1 MPAPGAAGGAA
12 ARVLVRRVDSASADS
27 PDRGSCR
34 VRLPASCGLPYH
46 KPVIVTL
53 RSLGGSEQPWRL
65 LCVTAIAHDDVLDV
79 ASRSGSSSS
88 SSSSINSSGGASS
101 AQSLVDRAVLDATI
115 VLPPPGRQPWE
126 VHAALAAA
134 TATAASSGAMSAT
147 LSQQEAVASTS
158 SVVADASQLAAAA
171 AAAVVTPCPGTN
183 TVPVAAEVQLRL
195 VGQQQTAAAAAAA
208 ASAGSLPASVGA
220 AAASGALWDTQAAL
234 SERLPFKLHQAL
246 VLPGCYVRLSDTVAV
261 QVVRLAPAPPAPDCP
276 ARIVPSTRL
285 VFTADGSGAAVAAP
299 GQTLVPAAAA
309 AAAGTDAGTAGAATA
324 TAGVG
329 CESSEAPSAPGRT
342 GDGAAAGAGAAA
354 GGAPAK
360 KKAASS
366 KTAKAGKEEGG
377 SGAGSSNAPG
387 RSKKGS
393 GAAGQAP
400 GDEAV
405 GGAGSAG
412 DASGTAAVATE
423 TGAVSAMACE
433 VEPEAVVKP
442 GAAAAKPKKKKKEG
456 SGSKASKP
464 HTHPCFAATAQL
476 QPSPSPKPASPS
488 PSPGPSL
495 QQDSLGPTPSAAPTL
510 DTAYED
516 YSDLLEELV
525 NSLPRPSAT
534 AAAATAF
541 ERAGL
546 EAPAARYCATLGA
559 SLDLLHNGLMPSLNR
574 TLNASVGGTPARSRR
589 AGLVVAAVPHCR
601 TLQSLFPWLYQA
613 LGDGGLSTGCYRAT
627 FNSSSSSTDPGLV
640 LSPVANVGLLQLGR
654 AVAGGLMQLSI
665 GFCNGEVPGDW
676 GQPYGSEFYFAYSFA
691 TAVIRGDDGGS
702 GGGGSDASP
711 PADSYDWWSTAS
723 PPPPPSLYDNGY
735 GYNNGYGN
743 SGWYYDPYYGWTYGR
758 RRLLS
763 VLEEDAASG
772 RERGLLAVDS
782 YGNTGGGFGRRRL
795 LLHGDDLPAADAAED
810 GDGDEVEGLDVFARA
825 MRAEVASGRAAADD
839 DHKQQAGGRGN
850 GLLRQPA
857 EGDASAGGG
866 LSGLLRHLLSDLG
879 LAAAT
884 DGVGSSGTGEWQ
896 GPQAAEAFGGAR
908 RRGRRLMQTGANL
921 RVALTNSSTDSS
933 GRLVRGRP
941 EAAVE
946 PNGTLGSICDDAFS
960 AGSAAVICRQLGYGG
975 GGLAYAGAVFGVA
988 TRPYILDQLNC
999 TGRES
1004 NLGQCPSNPLGVN
1017 DCFANE
1023 AAGVVCFPAF
1033 NVSYY
1038 CADVTANISRFYPTI
1053 TPTSPDPSS
1062 WSRQQRLDRCGQLL
1076 GLASSAS
1083 TLVGY
1088 KFPGQFMSYREVT
1101 SYACGREDVVPA
1113 VTAWAA
1119 AWRREV
1125 VASGCR
1131 ELIVPFLWMQRFGGG
1146 ALPSAPSPPPSSIDR
1161 GTVRRPPPPPLPPAP
1176 PARTND
1182 RCPTAVAVWPT
1193 VADRAAADA
1202 AAPYGTAAVPAP
1214 ATYMILDYVSAQNA
1228 SGSVLNSNSSGTSS
1242 GNTSPLDLTCTPPTA
1257 WLAAGGAPNRRTRR
1271 SVSSSTSGARGPS
1284 PSPSSAPTPAP
1295 SPSFRGP
1302 PPPYRSGGSNSTFN
1316 SSYYYT
1322 SYISGAARRLF
1333 RRSLFDSTAA
1343 ATSAHSS
1350 MLAAAAH
1357 SSSWLFRRALADD
1370 GAGAPAPPPPPP
1382 PPPPPSAA
1390 FVPYGASSA
1399 MWASASSAFA
1409 GMWSPRD
1416 LVNVSSL
1423 TRTLARGGPSWLP
1436 SRLSDRR
1443 HLLATL
1449 ESFSRPGG
1457 IDLVSSGILD
1467 TVRWALAS
1475 LPSAAP
1481 PPDANRPPRPP
1492 SPPPFRWTG
1501 GNDDKEAAAADP
1513 APPRPPLRNGG
1524 GGGASS
1530 PPPPAPPSPP
1540 SPPPPGPRAATR
1552 PLAAAMPLKPT
1563 CVAYDSSWSEAE
1575 GFRSGS
1581 RLLDFLASNAA
1592 SADGDW
1598 DGWGQQVA
1606 QTETELLY
1614 CNARQE
1620 LQSRHTMSG
1629 IAITGL
1635 GLSGDAASSVRT
1647 LLRGARPFNDS
1658 GSSGDDDASSAAAA
1672 IAAANLAFLDLSG
1685 NTLTGGVPAIPV
1697 PVLHVNLSSNRL
1709 SGNLRAQLTTNLTA
1723 AAFTATLVL
1732 DLSNN
1737 RFTGQLPSIG
1747 DAVATPAATAAGSD
1761 TAKTSSAN
1769 AWISLLN
1776 SAVRIDFSGNDL
1788 SGTLPAD
1795 WAPFLAKMDLV
1806 VTRNPGLTGGV
1817 PEAWI
1822 AAARGLAPYGDSGS
1836 GSASAAGAAASP
1848 PRPPSPP
1855 APAPGAPPA
1864 AGNPPRQ
1871 GALLIDL
1878 SGCSGLSGRFSHTAD
1893 YSTLRVRGTELM
1905 LDWKKLPA
1913 AERNWTYVVDR
1924 VARGHMD
1931 FEQVAYRKTGISNV
1945 LTKARLLDPDEVMDV
1960 CDAIDGLRNTERRA
1974 AVSSSSSSSNSGSS
1988 STGTNGGS
1996 AAGGGDG
2003 VVVVAATEPWPRV
2016 RKYLEVHDS
2025 YTDWQTDPAVWCYG
2039 GAEARG
2045 IVALKVWLPV
2055 IIISVLACGLA
2066 LPAHQL
2072 RAHFRRRAA
2081 ARAAAWQRQQQQNAA
2096 AAAAAAAAESKDG
2109 KKKRPEVN
2117 RLGAPEGRLARAW
2130 RRTKEVMTPV
2140 IEIVEPRLILALYWV
2155 DLISDI
2161 VFIAGY
2167 KGWGR
2172 QPAPA
2177 IAVIIILL
2185 ANLTAGWVLHLVHL
2199 RQHFGDGAAGG
2210 EGWSVARCVVVG
2222 ILTAPFGIALEWL
2235 WNGFL
2240 ALVTFVATV
2249 PALAKGDRKAHVTA
2263 VQRIT
2268 RNWPLLLSY
2277 EGNIKIF
2284 EQTVLLEPVNES
2296 LPQAIVQ
2303 TTCYVVGRNAGMVIL
2318 TPIFLFSAILQAIS
2332 ICKSCLVLAWRAYQA
2347 GSWVEVITLRDEGHA
2362 KTFSKTDEEHED
2374 GDGGDGKQKGKQK
2387 QGSSDGGEGEGEDGG
2402 GSDGLGGA
2410 FESGAGGKGGGKRD
2424 RPSRHTTSSS
2434 LTGFSSTLT
2443 AMSSGALQAAGGGP
2457 PPPLPF
2463 APPPP
2468 PPPTDAQLA
2477 AFAGVPA
2484 FLYQQQQLMQQQQVQ
2499 APPPAVV
2506 MAAPAPGPQPPP
2518 PPPPLV
2524 PLVLFPT
2531 APPPPPLQLS
2541 AFQQPLPFP
2550 PPAAPQQLMAA
2561 PGTGATAW
2569 GMRDWA
2575 SLAAAASA
2583 TSAPEAPHDEEFVD
2597 AEAASASEAA
2607 PLQADE
2613 AAAAAVGPAV
2623 TEQDVTLQFPAA
2635 TTPPY
2640 TTPGGGASAPQQLAV
2655 RQPQQP
2661 MGPMQQMQQQTPQVL
2676 QPPQPAA
2683 AAFGFSPLT
2692 AHLQGW
2698 RAPAVAPAAAAAG
2711 AASPPAGG
2719 FTTWGAA
2726 GGVTDAEGGDK
2737 SGGALKGVWS
2747 AMRGLRRDRK

>member
-1 MPAPGAAGGAA
+1 MCVARHPQGANNAPAR
-12 ARVLVRRVDSASADS
+12 ARR
-27 PDRGSCR
+27 P
-34 VRLPASCGLPYH
+34 
-46 KPVIVTL
+46 VTL
-53 RSLGGSEQPWRL
+53 LTALLASLASIL
-65 LCVTAIAHDDVLDV
+65 LAPPVTA
-79 ASRSGSSSS
+79 
-88 SSSSINSSGGASS
+88 
-101 AQSLVDRAVLDATI
+101 
-115 VLPPPGRQPWE
+115 RQ
-126 VHAALAAA
+126 LG
-134 TATAASSGAMSAT
+134 SSGAD
-147 LSQQEAVASTS
+147 AVDLFAPPDDAVDSFYSFAS
-158 SVVADASQLAAAA
+158 
-171 AAAVVTPCPGTN
+171 
-183 TVPVAAEVQLRL
+183 
-195 VGQQQTAAAAAAA
+195 
-208 ASAGSLPASVGA
+208 
-220 AAASGALWDTQAAL
+220 
-234 SERLPFKLHQAL
+234 
-246 VLPGCYVRLSDTVAV
+246 
-261 QVVRLAPAPPAPDCP
+261 PAPQRFRSPSSSRPPPPPPPNLSFPPPPSLRPPPTPPPTFYSPAP
-276 ARIVPSTRL
+276 RWLI
-285 VFTADGSGAAVAAP
+285 
-299 GQTLVPAAAA
+299 
-309 AAAGTDAGTAGAATA
+309 
-324 TAGVG
+324 
-329 CESSEAPSAPGRT
+329 
-342 GDGAAAGAGAAA
+342 
-354 GGAPAK
+354 
-360 KKAASS
+360 
-366 KTAKAGKEEGG
+366 
-377 SGAGSSNAPG
+377 
-387 RSKKGS
+387 
-393 GAAGQAP
+393 
-400 GDEAV
+400 
-405 GGAGSAG
+405 
-412 DASGTAAVATE
+412 
-423 TGAVSAMACE
+423 
-433 VEPEAVVKP
+433 
-442 GAAAAKPKKKKKEG
+442 
-456 SGSKASKP
+456 
-464 HTHPCFAATAQL
+464 
-476 QPSPSPKPASPS
+476 SPSPTFTPPQPASPA
-488 PSPGPSL
+488 PS
-495 QQDSLGPTPSAAPTL
+495 L
-510 DTAYED
+510 DTAFED
-516 YSDLLEELV
+516 FSDLLEELV
-525 NSLPRPSAT
+525 NSLPPPSAT

-559 SLDLLHNGLMPSLNR
+559 SLDLLYNGLMPSLR
-574 TLNASVGGTPARSRR
+574 STLNASVGGTPARSRR

-613 LGDGGLSTGCYRAT
+613 RVCGRAGVTCALGNGGLSTGCYRAT
-627 FNSSSSSTDPGLV
+627 FTSRSVDPRLV
-640 LSPVANVGLLQLGR
+640 LSPVANVGLLPLGR
-654 AVAGGLMQLSI
+654 AVAGGLIQLSI
-665 GFCNGEVPGDW
+665 DFCNGEVPGDW
-676 GQPYGSEFYFAYSFA
+676 GQPYGSELFFAYSFA
-691 TAVIRGDDGGS
+691 AAVIRGDDGGGGGGSGSGGGSSGDS
-702 GGGGSDASP
+702 GGGGDAARPPDSDG
-711 PADSYDWWSTAS
+711 WWSTAS
-723 PPPPPSLYDNGY
+723 PPPPPPLYDNDYDDYNYDDYNYDYDY
-735 GYNNGYGN
+735 GFVIRGG
-743 SGWYYDPYYGWTYGR
+743 SPYGR
-758 RRLLS
+758 RRLPS
-763 VLEEDAASG
+763 VLEEDTASG

-782 YGNTGGGFGRRRL
+782 YGNTGGYGRHRL
-795 LLHGDDLPAADAAED
+795 LLHGGDLPADAAEVED
-810 GDGDEVEGLDVFARA
+810 GDGDERLGVFARA

-850 GLLRQPA
+850 GLLHQPA
-857 EGDASAGGG
+857 EGGASAGGG
-866 LSGLLRHLLSDLG
+866 LSGLLRRLLLDLG
-879 LAAAT
+879 LTAAT
-884 DGVGSSGTGEWQ
+884 GGGGSGGTDEWR

-908 RRGRRLMQTGANL
+908 RRLMQTGANL

-946 PNGTLGSICDDAFS
+946 PNGGLGSICDNAFS
-960 AGSAAVICRQLGYGG
+960 AGSAAVICRQLGYDG
-975 GGLAYAGAVFGVA
+975 GGLAYTGAVFGVA

-1004 NLGQCPSNPLGVN
+1004 NLGQCPFDPIDYN
-1017 DCFANE
+1017 DCDADE

-1038 CADVTANISRFYPTI
+1038 CADVTANISRFYPTV

-1062 WSRQQRLDRCGQLL
+1062 WSRQERLDRCGQLL

-1088 KFPGQFMSYREVT
+1088 KFPGQFMPYREV
-1101 SYACGREDVVPA
+1101 SSHACGREGVVPA
-1113 VTAWAA
+1113 VSAWAV

-1125 VASGCR
+1125 AASGCR

-1146 ALPSAPSPPPSSIDR
+1146 VLPPAPSPPPSSIDR
-1161 GTVRRPPPPPLPPAP
+1161 GMVRRPSPPPLPPAP
-1176 PARTND
+1176 PALTND

-1193 VADRAAADA
+1193 AADRVAADA

-1228 SGSVLNSNSSGTSS
+1228 SGSVLNSTSS

-1284 PSPSSAPTPAP
+1284 PSPSSAPIPAP
-1295 SPSFRGP
+1295 SPSFLGP
-1302 PPPYRSGGSNSTFN
+1302 PPSLRFGGGNASFN
-1316 SSYYYT
+1316 SSYSSYNYT

-1357 SSSWLFRRALADD
+1357 SSSQLFRRALADD
-1370 GAGAPAPPPPPP
+1370 GAGAPTPPPPPP

-1390 FVPYGASSA
+1390 SLRYGASSA
-1399 MWASASSAFA
+1399 MWASASSDFA
-1409 GMWSPRD
+1409 GIWSPRD
-1416 LVNVSSL
+1416 LVNASSL

-1436 SRLSDRR
+1436 TRLSDRR

-1467 TVRWALAS
+1467 TVRSALAS
-1475 LPSAAP
+1475 LPSPAP

-1501 GNDDKEAAAADP
+1501 SNGDKEAAAADP
-1513 APPRPPLRNGG
+1513 LPPRPPLRNGG
-1524 GGGASS
+1524 GGGAGS
-1530 PPPPAPPSPP
+1530 PPPPAPPSPS

-1563 CVAYDSSWSEAE
+1563 CVAYDSSWSGAE

-1581 RLLDFLASNAA
+1581 RLLDFLASNPAFA
-1592 SADGDW
+1592 G
-1598 DGWGQQVA
+1598 GWGQQVA

-1658 GSSGDDDASSAAAA
+1658 GSSSDDDASIAAAA

-1737 RFTGQLPSIG
+1737 RFTGQLPSID
-1747 DAVATPAATAAGSD
+1747 DAVATPTTTAAGGD

-1806 VTRNPGLTGGV
+1806 VTRNPGLTGSV

-1836 GSASAAGAAASP
+1836 GSATAAGAAASP
-1848 PRPPSPP
+1848 PHPSSPP
-1855 APAPGAPPA
+1855 GPTSGAPPA

-1960 CDAIDGLRNTERRA
+1960 CDAIDDLRNTERRA
-1974 AVSSSSSSSNSGSS
+1974 AVNSSSSGSSSSSSNSSSGSS
-1988 STGTNGGS
+1988 RSGTGGG
-1996 AAGGGDG
+1996 AAAEGGDG
-2003 VVVVAATEPWPRV
+2003 VVVRAAASTEPWPRV
-2016 RKYLEVHDS
+2016 RNHLEVHDS

-2039 GAEARG
+2039 GAAARE

-2055 IIISVLACGLA
+2055 IIISALACGLA

-2072 RAHFRRRAA
+2072 RAHFRRHAA
-2081 ARAAAWQRQQQQNAA
+2081 ARAEAWQRQQEQNAT
-2096 AAAAAAAAESKDG
+2096 AAESKGG

-2117 RLGAPEGRLARAW
+2117 RLGAHKSWLARAW

-2155 DLISDI
+2155 DLVSDI

-2177 IAVIIILL
+2177 IAVIMILF
-2185 ANLTAGWVLHLVHL
+2185 ANLTAGWVLRLVHL

-2210 EGWSVARCVVVG
+2210 EGWSVACCVVVG
-2222 ILTAPFGIALEWL
+2222 IVTAPFGIALEWL

-2240 ALVTFVATV
+2240 TLVTLVATV
-2249 PALAKGDRKAHVTA
+2249 PALTKGDRKAHVTT
-2263 VQRIT
+2263 VQGIT
-2268 RNWPLLLSY
+2268 RNWPLLFSY

-2284 EQTVLLEPVNES
+2284 EQTVLLEPLTES

-2303 TTCYVVGRNAGMVIL
+2303 TSCYVVGRNAGMVIL
-2318 TPIFLFSAILQAIS
+2318 TRIFLFSAILQAIS
-2332 ICKSCLVLAWRAYQA
+2332 ICKSCLVMAWRAYRA
-2347 GSWVEVITLRDEGHA
+2347 GSWVEVITLRDKGHA
-2362 KTFSKTDEEHED
+2362 NTFEI
-2374 GDGGDGKQKGKQK
+2374 
-2387 QGSSDGGEGEGEDGG
+2387 
-2402 GSDGLGGA
+2402 
-2410 FESGAGGKGGGKRD
+2410 
-2424 RPSRHTTSSS
+2424 
-2434 LTGFSSTLT
+2434 
-2443 AMSSGALQAAGGGP
+2443 
-2457 PPPLPF
+2457 
-2463 APPPP
+2463 
-2468 PPPTDAQLA
+2468 
-2477 AFAGVPA
+2477 V
-2484 FLYQQQQLMQQQQVQ
+2484 
-2499 APPPAVV
+2499 
-2506 MAAPAPGPQPPP
+2506 AAPTPGPQPPP
-2518 PPPPLV
+2518 PLLV
-2524 PLVLFPT
+2524 QFPT
-2531 APPPPPLQLS
+2531 APPPPPLQVS

-2550 PPAAPQQLMAA
+2550 PPAAPQLMAAPPALPRIGATAWGMRDWASLAATVSATLAPEAPHDEEFVDTEAPSTSEVQQQTDKAAAAVGPAMTEQDVTRQFPAATVPPPPAVVVAAPTPGPQPPPPLLVQFPTAPPPPPLQISAFQQPLPFPPPAAPQLMAA
-2561 PGTGATAW
+2561 PPALPRIGATAW

-2575 SLAAAASA
+2575 SLAAAVSG
-2583 TSAPEAPHDEEFVD
+2583 TLAPEAPHDEAFVD
-2597 AEAASASEAA
+2597 AEAPSTSEV
-2607 PLQADE
+2607 PQQADE
-2613 AAAAAVGPAV
+2613 AAAAVGPAV
-2623 TEQDVTLQFPAA
+2623 TEQDVTRQFPAA
-2635 TTPPY
+2635 TVPPY
-2640 TTPGGGASAPQQLAV
+2640 TTPGGGASGTPQAAV
-2655 RQPQQP
+2655 LQPPQP
-2661 MGPMQQMQQQTPQVL
+2661 MGPVQQMQQQTPQVL
-2676 QPPQPAA
+2676 QPLQPAV
-2683 AAFGFSPLT
+2683 AAFGFSHLT

-2698 RAPAVAPAAAAAG
+2698 RVPAVAPAAAAGAG
-2711 AASPPAGG
+2711 AASPPALPKYPKSEGSEHYFLRPGG
-2719 FTTWGAA
+2719 GGGGPGPGGGGPGPSGQGPGPGGGSPRPGGGARGPSGSGPGP
-2726 GGVTDAEGGDK
+2726 GGGGGPGPGGECVHVR
-2737 SGGALKGVWS
+2737 SGGGGQGHMEEES
-2747 AMRGLRRDRK
+2747 AEPPKKRRRHAG